1 MASVEL
7 VVVVVVNPQVSKFV
21 SELVVEYY
29 FYGKHRNVNYGVHP
43 RLSMEHHQPK
53 QKHSVMIY
61 EKV

>member
-21 SELVVEYY
+21 SEWYY
-29 FYGKHRNVNYGVHP
+29 FYGKHRNVKYGVHP